1 MGLSRD
7 SVGIKSVDCGLEI
20 RKRQEDDKVIALA
33 GNPNVGKSTV
43 FNEMTGMNQHT
54 GNWPGKT
61 VANAQGYANDG
72 EQGYVMVDI
81 PGCYSLMAHSTEEE
95 VARDFICFE
104 NPDAVI
110 VVCDATCLERNLNLV
125 LQILEANRRAV
136 VCVNLMDEAKKKS
149 ISIRF
154 DVLEE
159 RLGVPVI
166 GTAARSGKGLEQIYE
181 GLKHVLELNK
191 RLESARYMEV
201 VEGEYTETEAV
212 DVEMEAVVEAEVE
225 DVEVEAVAEA
235 EDVEMEAVVE
245 AEVEDVEVEAE
256 AEAEA
261 EETENAEAKMKIEEA
276 GSKEAE
282 EAEEAEAAETVKEA
296 EAETKNIAA
305 RDIEARNMEA
315 AAENVNDIE
324 NEVRKTAE
332 KAADRRFD
340 ENPAPRILIR
350 YPEYIEAAIARLT
363 PVVRKTAGEGVNIRW
378 LCARLLDSNENLME
392 AVRKYLAPVAESLEV
407 SSLLAEIREEWKER
421 GITQKR
427 VSDDMAS
434 VFVRKAEFICRGAV
448 VYENQKYDKKD
459 RLLDRL
465 FTSKATG
472 FPIMFLIL
480 LGVFWLTITGA
491 NYPSELLSTGLFWV
505 EDRISELFL
514 AIGMPVLV
522 NDLLVHGVYR
532 VLAWVIS
539 VMLPP
544 MAIFFPLFTLLEDFG
559 YLPRVAFN
567 LDRCF
572 KRCAA
577 CGKQAL
583 TMCMGFGCNAA
594 GIIGCRIIDS
604 PRERLIAM
612 ITNNFV
618 PCNGRFPT
626 MIAIITMFFVGS
638 AAGAFSSVLSAAI
651 LAGVIVL
658 GVLMTLLISKI
669 LSATVLKGVPSSF
682 TLELPPYRK
691 PQIGKVIVRSIF
703 DRTLFVLGR
712 AIVVAAPAGL
722 IIWLMANISVGDAT
736 LLAHCSGFL
745 DPFAQV
751 IGMDG
756 VILLAFILG
765 FPANEIVVP
774 IIIMAYMAEGSLL
787 DISDL
792 SVLRD
797 LLVSHGW
804 TWITAV
810 STMLFSL
817 MHWPCS
823 TTCLTIKKET
833 QSVKWTVASF
843 LVPTVTGIVVCF
855 LFTTIARAFL

>member
-1 MGLSRD
+1 
-7 SVGIKSVDCGLEI
+7 
-20 RKRQEDDKVIALA
+20 
-33 GNPNVGKSTV
+33 
-43 FNEMTGMNQHT
+43 
-54 GNWPGKT
+54 
-61 VANAQGYANDG
+61 
-72 EQGYVMVDI
+72 
-81 PGCYSLMAHSTEEE
+81 
-95 VARDFICFE
+95 
-104 NPDAVI
+104 
-110 VVCDATCLERNLNLV
+110 
-125 LQILEANRRAV
+125 
-136 VCVNLMDEAKKKS
+136 
-149 ISIRF
+149 
-154 DVLEE
+154 
-159 RLGVPVI
+159 
-166 GTAARSGKGLEQIYE
+166 
-181 GLKHVLELNK
+181 
-191 RLESARYMEV
+191 
-201 VEGEYTETEAV
+201 
-212 DVEMEAVVEAEVE
+212 
-225 DVEVEAVAEA
+225 
-235 EDVEMEAVVE
+235 
-245 AEVEDVEVEAE
+245 
-256 AEAEA
+256 
-261 EETENAEAKMKIEEA
+261 
-276 GSKEAE
+276 
-282 EAEEAEAAETVKEA
+282 
-296 EAETKNIAA
+296 
-305 RDIEARNMEA
+305 
-315 AAENVNDIE
+315 
-324 NEVRKTAE
+324 
-332 KAADRRFD
+332 
-340 ENPAPRILIR
+340 
-350 YPEYIEAAIARLT
+350 
-363 PVVRKTAGEGVNIRW
+363 
-378 LCARLLDSNENLME
+378 ME
-392 AVRKYLAPVAESLEV
+392 AVRKYLAPVAESEEV
-407 SSLLAEIREEWKER
+407 SSLLMEIREEWQER
-421 GITQKR
+421 GISQKQ

-434 VFVRKAEFICRGAV
+434 VFIRKAEFLCRGAV
-448 VYENQKYDKKD
+448 VFENQTYDKKD

-491 NYPSELLSTGLFWV
+491 NYPSELLSSGLFWL
-505 EDRISELFL
+505 EDRISDLFL
-514 AIGMPVLV
+514 TAGMPVVL

-712 AIVVAAPAGL
+712 AIAVAAPAGL

-745 DPFAQV
+745 DPFARV

-765 FPANEIVVP
+765 FPAN
-774 IIIMAYMAEGSLL
+774 A
-787 DISDL
+787 
-792 SVLRD
+792 
-797 LLVSHGW
+797 
-804 TWITAV
+804 
-810 STMLFSL
+810 
-817 MHWPCS
+817 
-823 TTCLTIKKET
+823 
-833 QSVKWTVASF
+833 
-843 LVPTVTGIVVCF
+843 
-855 LFTTIARAFL
+855 